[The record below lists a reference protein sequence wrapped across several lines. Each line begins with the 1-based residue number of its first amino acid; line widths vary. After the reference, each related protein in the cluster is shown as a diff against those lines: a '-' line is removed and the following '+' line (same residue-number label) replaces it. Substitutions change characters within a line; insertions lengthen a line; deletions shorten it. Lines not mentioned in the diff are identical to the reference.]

1 MINIIK
7 YENDDII
14 TKKISRISDA
24 RLIWGGDKT
33 VDKIKSILTQSRCND
48 IAFPDRYSLTI
59 INLDKISMIM
69 TSKML
74 LASFISIIIPLTRM
88 LAILP
93 I

>member
-48 IAFPDRYSLTI
+48 IAFPDRYL
-59 INLDKISMIM
+59 
-69 TSKML
+69 
-74 LASFISIIIPLTRM
+74 
-88 LAILP
+88 
-93 I
+93 